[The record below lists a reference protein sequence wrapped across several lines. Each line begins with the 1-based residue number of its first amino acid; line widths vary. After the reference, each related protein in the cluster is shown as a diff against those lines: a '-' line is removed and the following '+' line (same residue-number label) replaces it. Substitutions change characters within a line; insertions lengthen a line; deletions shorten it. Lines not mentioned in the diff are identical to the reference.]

1 MSTKEKAQ
9 AELDAEFEAEKVKLA
24 KKALQGIQGN
34 ENNIKMLQEENEALT
49 KYIGDVENAT
59 TRIELNNVQNSI
71 SIRSMRG
78 YDRD

>member
-9 AELDAEFEAEKVKLA
+9 AELDAEFEAEKVKLT

-34 ENNIKMLQEENEALT
+34 EDNIKMLQEENEALK
-49 KYIGDVENAT
+49 KYIDDVEGALS
-59 TRIELNNVQNSI
+59 RKALSEVSNSM
-71 SIRSMRG
+71 SVRAMRG